1 MALKSLNSPGGFG
14 LVNGNVII
22 DANGGITAAN
32 LFVSGKSN
40 LGPVSNLTITGG
52 SNGQALITDGNGN
65 LSFSDISNGGG
76 IGNSVAIM
84 PTYIATGQSYTVQA
98 NFQGLYSVPIEIDG
112 ALEVNGVL
120 VEVDGVVNASPNQ
133 ILFRSNDGIV
143 TGSNSLAYYSV
154 NNNLVIDSFSSL
166 YSDLGTVSNVKI
178 SGGSP
183 GYVLQTDGTGNLSW
197 AEGGTGNGIPGG
209 VNTTVQFNDDGVFGG
224 NTAFTFNKTT
234 GILSVPRVEISQSVT
249 ASNITANTGT
259 FTGNAAG
266 LTNIPGGNVTGTV
279 ANATYA
285 TYATS
290 AGTSGS
296 ATTASTVTTNAQPNI
311 TSVGTLAGLT
321 VGGNIIPNANVI
333 YNLGNNT
340 NRFKDL
346 YLSNSTIYLGDS
358 VLTASGND
366 FIITGVITANNANLG
381 NTANANFF
389 TGTLTTSSQ
398 PNITSVGTLTAL
410 NVSGNANVGNIGTN
424 KLIAT
429 GTGQFGGNVSMGN
442 FYINNL
448 AEPVNATD
456 AATKGYV
463 DAVAEGL
470 HIHEPS
476 QAATPNTL
484 AILSGGTVSYNNG
497 TDGVGATLTTTGSY
511 TTIDGVTLTNGM
523 RILVKNEANAA
534 HNGIYVRTS
543 STILTRA
550 EDYDTL
556 AEMAGGDFTFV
567 TGGTL
572 YENTG
577 WVQTET
583 ITTVGTSPVVFAQFS
598 GAGTYTAGAGLT
610 LTGTEFSVNAAQPTI
625 TSLGTLTGLNV
636 NGNVIAANVTANTGS
651 FTGNG
656 AGLTTLNASN
666 ISSGTLAQARLAN
679 ASLTLGNTSLT
690 LGATTTTVAGLTSV
704 TSTSFVGT
712 LTGSATTANSAT
724 TAGTVTTNAQPNI
737 TSVGTLTDLTVT
749 GNIQTGSGTGGNI
762 VGVNYLTANFLTG
775 TLTTNAQPNITSVGE
790 LSNLTVIGNVNA
802 GNVSGT
808 LLSGTLA
815 TATQPNITS
824 LGTLT
829 GLTSNGTV
837 NFTNTSNV
845 TLGNVSNLHI
855 AGGTANYVLKTDGA
869 GNLSWGEVATGTS
882 SNIANGTSNIEIA
895 TNGNITAAVSGNA
908 NILVLTGTGAN
919 VTGTFRATGNANV
932 SNLGAGVGVFTG
944 NVTAANANL
953 GNLVTANYVTGTLTT
968 NAQPNVTSVGTLT
981 SLGVNG
987 TVTAVAFTA
996 NTGVFT
1002 GNGSGLSS
1010 IAGAN
1015 VTGTVSSASSA
1026 TTAGTVTANAQP
1038 NITSV
1043 GTLTSLTVTGNI
1055 SSGNLTVTSNVSA
1068 GNITVGADPTSN
1080 LQVATKQYVDTTA
1093 NATVLNSTTAV
1104 ANITADMIGIVD
1116 PAATTLSFDDSTR
1129 TLTVTPTSSTW
1140 DFYYHGVKK
1149 TITTTLTL
1157 VIANTTGSRFIYVDP
1172 NTLQLVEGASTP
1184 TFTQNVYVAYIYWD
1198 AVNGKGLIVGSE
1210 KHTSARD
1217 TTWHSYAH
1225 NNAGTIWRTGGAL
1238 TYTLNDDANVALS
1251 VGSPLV
1257 IQDEDLVHTI
1267 VNSSTPTNNYEQ
1279 QLTNASLEV
1288 MYLINAGTYASTTAS
1303 TSPWIAGTSLAR
1315 YNFLNAGTW
1324 TLVDATEGSYFT
1336 YWMVCTNDVRRPVK
1350 LVLGR
1355 ALFTSVDD
1363 AYAESFTDYGL
1374 SFAEQVFMYQIV
1386 VRTSS
1391 TYTGNAAKIQIA
1403 GVRKIL
1409 AKIAPTSSSTSA
1421 TAHNNLTGRETADS
1435 HPIGAIT
1442 NLQSTLD
1449 GKQAV
1454 LSAGTNI
1461 SLAANTVSITGNI
1474 AITNGGTGAS
1484 DAANARTN
1492 LGLAIGT
1499 NVQAYSANLT
1509 SWAGIQPSSKQD
1521 TLVSETNIKSINGTS
1536 LLGSGSITTPN
1547 TTYSIA
1553 TETVANGANVT
1564 LSGSDSTV
1572 DNVSFIQ
1579 SKFATVTR
1587 TDANTITIGTTYNI
1601 TVGTT
1606 PPASPSIG
1614 DLWVDTN

>member
-1 MALKSLNSPGGFG
+1 MTLKNFNVKNGLTAGPITLNAATGNANVSNLTVTGNAGFG
-14 LVNGNVII
+14 NLAVTGKANLGSVGNVII
-22 DANGGITAAN
+22 
-32 LFVSGKSN
+32 S
-40 LGPVSNLTITGG
+40 GG
-52 SNGQALITDGNGN
+52 SNGQALITDGTGN
-65 LSFSDISNGGG
+65 LTFGNLLPTSNL
-76 IGNSVAIM
+76 VAIM
-84 PTYIATGQSYTVQA
+84 PTYIDVTESFTVQA
-98 NFQGLYSVPIEIDG
+98 NYQGLYSVPIVIDG
-112 ALEVNGVL
+112 LLEVEGAL
-120 VEVDGVVNASPNQ
+120 VEVDGVVNAAVNQ
-133 ILFRSNDGIV
+133 VLFKSGDGII
-143 TGSNSLAYYSV
+143 TGN
-154 NNNLVIDSFSSL
+154 SSL
-166 YSDLGTVSNVKI
+166 SFYSANNTLVTDNFATLGADLGPVSNIKI
-178 SGGSP
+178 LGGTA
-183 GYVLQTDGTGNLSW
+183 GYFLQTDGFGNLTWAEATGNGS
-197 AEGGTGNGIPGG
+197 GIPGG
-209 VNTTVQFNDDGVFGG
+209 TNTQVQFNDDGVFGG
-224 NTAFTFNKTT
+224 DANFTFTKTT
-234 GILSVPRVEISQSVT
+234 GILSAPQIS
-249 ASNITANTGT
+249 ASNNIVAPNITANTGK

-266 LTNIPGGNVTGTV
+266 LTNIPGANVVGTV

-285 TYATS
+285 NTAGTVTS
-290 AGTSGS
+290 A
-296 ATTASTVTTNAQPNI
+296 AQPNI
-311 TSVGTLAGLT
+311 TSVGTL
-321 VGGNIIPNANVI
+321 
-333 YNLGNNT
+333 
-340 NRFKDL
+340 
-346 YLSNSTIYLGDS
+346 
-358 VLTASGND
+358 
-366 FIITGVITANNANLG
+366 
-381 NTANANFF
+381 
-389 TGTLTTSSQ
+389 TT
-398 PNITSVGTLTAL
+398 L

-429 GTGQFGGNVSMGN
+429 GTGQFGGNVNMGN

-448 AEPVNATD
+448 AEPVNASD
-456 AATKGYV
+456 AATKSYV
-463 DAVAEGL
+463 DSVAEGL

-476 QAATPNTL
+476 EAATPNTL
-484 AILSGGTVSYNNG
+484 AVLSGGTVTYNNG

-550 EDYDTL
+550 TDYDTL

-567 TGGTL
+567 TSGTL

-577 WVQTET
+577 WVQTEKV
-583 ITTVGTSPVVFAQFS
+583 TTVGTSPVLFAQFS

-610 LTGTEFSVNAAQPTI
+610 LTGTEFSVNTSQPTI

-636 NGNVIAANVTANTGS
+636 NGNIIAANITANTGS

-679 ASLTLGNTSLT
+679 ANVILGNTTLT
-690 LGATTTTVAGLTSV
+690 LGATVTSIAGLTSV

-737 TSVGTLTDLTVT
+737 TSVGTLT
-749 GNIQTGSGTGGNI
+749 
-762 VGVNYLTANFLTG
+762 
-775 TLTTNAQPNITSVGE
+775 
-790 LSNLTVIGNVNA
+790 
-802 GNVSGT
+802 
-808 LLSGTLA
+808 
-815 TATQPNITS
+815 
-824 LGTLT
+824 
-829 GLTSNGTV
+829 GLTSNGVV
-837 NFTNTSNV
+837 NFANTSNV

-855 AGGTANYVLKTDGA
+855 SGGIANYVLKTDGA
-869 GNLSWGEVATGTS
+869 GNLSWGEVATGIPTTVE
-882 SNIANGTSNIEIA
+882 NGTSNIVIA
-895 TNGNITAAVSGNA
+895 TNGNIEAAVSGNA
-908 NILVLTGTGAN
+908 NVLVLTGTGAK
-919 VTGTFRATGNANV
+919 VTGTISTTGNANV
-932 SNLGAGVGVFTG
+932 GNLGANSGIFTG
-944 NVTAANANL
+944 ALTAVNANL
-953 GNLVTANYVTGTLTT
+953 GNVVTANYVTGTLTT
-968 NAQPNVTSVGTLT
+968 AAQPNVTSVGTLT

-1002 GNGSGLSS
+1002 GNGSGLSA

-1026 TTAGTVTANAQP
+1026 TTAGTVTTNAQP

-1043 GTLTSLTVTGNI
+1043 GTLSSLGVTGNI
-1055 SSGNLTVTSNVSA
+1055 SSGNLTVTSNISA
-1068 GNITVGADPTSN
+1068 GNITVGADPTTN
-1080 LQVATKQYVDTTA
+1080 LQVATKQYVDSTA

-1104 ANITADMIGIVD
+1104 ANITADMIGVVD
-1116 PAATTLSFDDSTR
+1116 PAATTLSFDDATR
-1129 TLTVTPTSSTW
+1129 TLTVTPTSGSW

-1149 TITTTLTL
+1149 TVSSTLTL
-1157 VIANTTGSRFIYVDP
+1157 VIANTTGARFIYADP

-1238 TYTLNDDANVALS
+1238 GYTLNNDANVALS
-1251 VGSPLV
+1251 VGTPLV

-1267 VNSSTPTNNYEQ
+1267 INSATPSANYEQ

-1288 MYLINAGTYASTTAS
+1288 LYLIGTGTYTSTTAS
-1303 TSPWIAGTSLAR
+1303 TSPWIAGTSLAS

-1324 TLVDATEGSYFT
+1324 TLADAAEGSYLT

-1355 ALFTSVDD
+1355 TTFTSIDD

-1386 VRTSS
+1386 VKTSS
-1391 TYTGNAAKIQIA
+1391 AYTGNAAKIQIA

-1421 TAHNNLTGRETADS
+1421 LAHNNLTGRETADS

-1442 NLQSTLD
+1442 NLQTTLD

-1454 LSAGTNI
+1454 LTAGNNI
-1461 SLAANTVSITGNI
+1461 SLASNTVSITGNI
-1474 AITNGGTGAS
+1474 AITNGGTGAN

-1536 LLGSGSITTPN
+1536 LLGSGTITTPN

-1553 TETVANGANVT
+1553 TNTVANGANVT